1 MFGTFLDGWRRVDDA
16 VAVIERIV
24 VAIAA
29 LAMVLLVFAQSMLRF
44 FADYNLYGATN
55 WATVLLVWV
64 GFLSASLATREKR
77 HIVVDAVPRLLGERR
92 AELLLA
98 VFVQAGTAALL
109 GYLVYASL
117 AYLDS
122 PGVQFRRLMGVVLP
136 WQDMPLETKYV
147 VVVMPVALSLMT
159 LRFLQLS
166 LEDLA
171 IWLGVWPREKR
182 RVPSGIEEL
191 LGGGAQ
197 SSGGGE

>member
-1 MFGTFLDGWRRVDDA
+1 MFGTFLDGWRRADDVVA
-16 VAVIERIV
+16 AIERVVVAV
-24 VAIAA
+24 AA

-98 VFVQAGTAALL
+98 ALVQAGTAALL

-117 AYLDS
+117 AYLES

-147 VVVMPVALSLMT
+147 VAIMPVALSLMT
-159 LRFLQLS
+159 LRFAQLA

-182 RVPSGIEEL
+182 RVSTGVEEL
-191 LGGGAQ
+191 LRRPEETESGA
-197 SSGGGE
+197 